1 MYKNVKFYLYSSKL
15 KDKYKLSTIK
25 TIFHKVFISTLFAFF
40 ILVSKILKK
49 HIYLSAKVKGKI
61 LNAICQIYQFQVYC
75 CNGLYKNVKFYLYS
89 SKLKDKYKLS
99 TIKTIFHKV
108 FISTLFAFFILVSK
122 ILKKHIYLSAKVK
135 GKILNAIC
143 QIYQFAYFGQS

>member
-1 MYKNVKFYLYSSKL
+1 MQKINQIQVYCYNGLYKNVKFYLYSSKL

-89 SKLKDKYKLS
+89 SKLKVKYKLS

-108 FISTLFAFFILVSK
+108 CISTLFAFFILVSK
-122 ILKKHIYLSAKVK
+122 NSKNTYI
-135 GKILNAIC
+135 
-143 QIYQFAYFGQS
+143 